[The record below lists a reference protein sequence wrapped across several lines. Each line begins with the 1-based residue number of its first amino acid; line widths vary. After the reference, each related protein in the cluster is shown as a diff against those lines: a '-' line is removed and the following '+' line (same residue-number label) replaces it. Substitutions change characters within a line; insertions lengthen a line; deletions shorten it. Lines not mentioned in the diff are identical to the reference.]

1 MTTFYDKTG
10 LPKSLAWGFIGVLI
24 FMMGDGIE
32 QTWLSRYIASQG
44 LDHEVLFTVYGISV
58 ALSAWF
64 SGVIAET
71 IGVRRTMLL
80 GYLVYLVGMAGFAGI
95 GMMGLNYPVLLVT
108 YAIKGLGYPLFA
120 YTFIV
125 WIAYRVDK
133 NRLSSAQGWFWFV
146 FTGGLNVLGA
156 YYGAYAMERI
166 GVVPTLWSSLVFAS
180 VGAMLALWVNKCDDR
195 NLFVGAERPS
205 SGTSKFREL
214 LSGLAIMKREPK
226 VLVGG
231 IVRVINT
238 TSQFAFVVFM
248 PLYLKDYGIGDT
260 QWASIFG
267 WGRTIVW
274 FGGVGCA
281 VSVLLFF
288 YAPVICNNFWFILAC
303 GALWC
308 IMLAGYVP
316 LSALVPSLVDK
327 DKGAAVS
334 VLNLGAGLAAFVGP
348 LIVALFRNAIGY
360 VGIVWFMAG
369 LYILSAVMTYCIAPR
384 NR

>member
-133 NRLSSAQGWFWFV
+133 SRLSSAQGWFWFV

-180 VGAMLALWVNKCDDR
+180 VGAVLALWVNKCDDR

-260 QWASIFG
+260 Q
-267 WGRTIVW
+267 
-274 FGGVGCA
+274 C
-281 VSVLLFF
+281 LL
-288 YAPVICNNFWFILAC
+288 N
-303 GALWC
+303 
-308 IMLAGYVP
+308 
-316 LSALVPSLVDK
+316 LVD
-327 DKGAAVS
+327 S
-334 VLNLGAGLAAFVGP
+334 NL
-348 LIVALFRNAIGY
+348 IKE
-360 VGIVWFMAG
+360 
-369 LYILSAVMTYCIAPR
+369 
-384 NR
+384 

>member
-133 NRLSSAQGWFWFV
+133 SRLSSAQGWFWFV

-180 VGAMLALWVNKCDDR
+180 VGAVLALWVNKCDDR
-195 NLFVGAERPS
+195 NLFVGAESPS

-214 LSGLAIMKREPK
+214 LSGYYEARTQGARRRNRARHQYHVAIRLRRFHAALFEGLRDRRHP
-226 VLVGG
+226 VGVDLG
-231 IVRVINT
+231 FDLSV
-238 TSQFAFVVFM
+238 QH
-248 PLYLKDYGIGDT
+248 PLQSDLRDRRR
-260 QWASIFG
+260 SH
-267 WGRTIVW
+267 R
-274 FGGVGCA
+274 
-281 VSVLLFF
+281 
-288 YAPVICNNFWFILAC
+288 
-303 GALWC
+303 
-308 IMLAGYVP
+308 
-316 LSALVPSLVDK
+316 
-327 DKGAAVS
+327 
-334 VLNLGAGLAAFVGP
+334 LGADDRVVRRRGVRRERAAI
-348 LIVALFRNAIGY
+348 LLC
-360 VGIVWFMAG
+360 AG
-369 LYILSAVMTYCIAPR
+369 DLQ
-384 NR
+384 

>member
-195 NLFVGAERPS
+195 NLFVGAERPN

-260 QWASIFG
+260 QWASIWGSIFLFNILFNLIFGIVGDHIG

-303 GALWC
+303 GAC
-308 IMLAGYVP
+308 
-316 LSALVPSLVDK
+316 
-327 DKGAAVS
+327 GASCWPVTC
-334 VLNLGAGLAAFVGP
+334 
-348 LIVALFRNAIGY
+348 R
-360 VGIVWFMAG
+360 
-369 LYILSAVMTYCIAPR
+369 
-384 NR
+384 

>member
-125 WIAYRVDK
+125 WIAYRVDIFWNLVIAK
-133 NRLSSAQGWFWFV
+133 FECDMAAVCDFLRVVCSFFCIRKQKPAEFRAGMVLVRL
-146 FTGGLNVLGA
+146 
-156 YYGAYAMERI
+156 YGRSERI
-166 GVVPTLWSSLVFAS
+166 GSLLRRLCDGAYRRGPDVVEFARLRIGRR
-180 VGAMLALWVNKCDDR
+180 GA
-195 NLFVGAERPS
+195 
-205 SGTSKFREL
+205 
-214 LSGLAIMKREPK
+214 
-226 VLVGG
+226 G
-231 IVRVINT
+231 IVG
-238 TSQFAFVVFM
+238 Q
-248 PLYLKDYGIGDT
+248 
-260 QWASIFG
+260 
-267 WGRTIVW
+267 
-274 FGGVGCA
+274 
-281 VSVLLFF
+281 
-288 YAPVICNNFWFILAC
+288 
-303 GALWC
+303 
-308 IMLAGYVP
+308 
-316 LSALVPSLVDK
+316 
-327 DKGAAVS
+327 
-334 VLNLGAGLAAFVGP
+334 
-348 LIVALFRNAIGY
+348 
-360 VGIVWFMAG
+360 
-369 LYILSAVMTYCIAPR
+369 
-384 NR
+384 

>member
-133 NRLSSAQGWFWFV
+133 SRLEFRA
-146 FTGGLNVLGA
+146 GLVLVRL
-156 YYGAYAMERI
+156 YGRSERI
-166 GVVPTLWSSLVFAS
+166 GSLLRRLCDGAYRRGPDVVEFARLRIGRR
-180 VGAMLALWVNKCDDR
+180 GA
-195 NLFVGAERPS
+195 
-205 SGTSKFREL
+205 
-214 LSGLAIMKREPK
+214 
-226 VLVGG
+226 G
-231 IVRVINT
+231 IVG
-238 TSQFAFVVFM
+238 Q
-248 PLYLKDYGIGDT
+248 
-260 QWASIFG
+260 
-267 WGRTIVW
+267 
-274 FGGVGCA
+274 
-281 VSVLLFF
+281 
-288 YAPVICNNFWFILAC
+288 
-303 GALWC
+303 
-308 IMLAGYVP
+308 
-316 LSALVPSLVDK
+316 
-327 DKGAAVS
+327 
-334 VLNLGAGLAAFVGP
+334 
-348 LIVALFRNAIGY
+348 
-360 VGIVWFMAG
+360 
-369 LYILSAVMTYCIAPR
+369 
-384 NR
+384 

>member
-133 NRLSSAQGWFWFV
+133 SRLSSAQGWFWFV

-156 YYGAYAMERI
+156 YYGAMRWSVSAWSRRC
-166 GVVPTLWSSLVFAS
+166 GVRSSSHRSARCWHCGS
-180 VGAMLALWVNKCDDR
+180 ISATTGTS
-195 NLFVGAERPS
+195 S
-205 SGTSKFREL
+205 SGRRGRVPARRS
-214 LSGLAIMKREPK
+214 SG
-226 VLVGG
+226 
-231 IVRVINT
+231 
-238 TSQFAFVVFM
+238 S
-248 PLYLKDYGIGDT
+248 
-260 QWASIFG
+260 
-267 WGRTIVW
+267 
-274 FGGVGCA
+274 C
-281 VSVLLFF
+281 
-288 YAPVICNNFWFILAC
+288 
-303 GALWC
+303 
-308 IMLAGYVP
+308 
-316 LSALVPSLVDK
+316 
-327 DKGAAVS
+327 
-334 VLNLGAGLAAFVGP
+334 
-348 LIVALFRNAIGY
+348 
-360 VGIVWFMAG
+360 
-369 LYILSAVMTYCIAPR
+369 
-384 NR
+384 

>member
-133 NRLSSAQGWFWFV
+133 SRLSSAQGWFWFV

-180 VGAMLALWVNKCDDR
+180 VGAVLALWVNKCDDR
-195 NLFVGAERPS
+195 NLFVGAESPS

-248 PLYLKDYGIGDT
+248 PLYLKDYGIG
-260 QWASIFG
+260 
-267 WGRTIVW
+267 RHPV
-274 FGGVGCA
+274 GVDLGFDL
-281 VSVLLFF
+281 SVQH
-288 YAPVICNNFWFILAC
+288 
-303 GALWC
+303 
-308 IMLAGYVP
+308 P
-316 LSALVPSLVDK
+316 LQSDLRDRRRSHR
-327 DKGAAVS
+327 
-334 VLNLGAGLAAFVGP
+334 LGADDRVVRRRGVRRERAAI
-348 LIVALFRNAIGY
+348 LLC
-360 VGIVWFMAG
+360 AG
-369 LYILSAVMTYCIAPR
+369 DLQ
-384 NR
+384 

>member
-133 NRLSSAQGWFWFV
+133 SRLSSAQGWFWFV

-180 VGAMLALWVNKCDDR
+180 VGAVLALWVNKCDDR
-195 NLFVGAERPS
+195 NLFVGAERPN

-248 PLYLKDYGIGDT
+248 PLYLKDYGIG
-260 QWASIFG
+260 
-267 WGRTIVW
+267 RHPV
-274 FGGVGCA
+274 GVDLGFDL
-281 VSVLLFF
+281 SVQH
-288 YAPVICNNFWFILAC
+288 
-303 GALWC
+303 
-308 IMLAGYVP
+308 P
-316 LSALVPSLVDK
+316 LQSDLRDRRRSHR
-327 DKGAAVS
+327 
-334 VLNLGAGLAAFVGP
+334 LGADDRVVRRRGVRRERAAI
-348 LIVALFRNAIGY
+348 LLC
-360 VGIVWFMAG
+360 AG
-369 LYILSAVMTYCIAPR
+369 DLQ
-384 NR
+384 